1 MLMPEQGSSKVTVA
15 DWLISYRDSES
26 QKKRGVKKEIL
37 RINRFLQRPFASLKF
52 GQFTYKDLQEYFDE
66 CLKEPSQEYIGTL
79 APATAHKEIQTLSAN
94 INAVVKAGLLSKKP
108 CIGVVLPKPAEHR
121 EMTASDEDIEAL
133 LVG

>member
-1 MLMPEQGSSKVTVA
+1 MSQGAVA
-15 DWLISYRDSES
+15 RIHWNLGSGYSA
-26 QKKRGVKKEIL
+26 QK
-37 RINRFLQRPFASLKF
+37 
-52 GQFTYKDLQEYFDE
+52 
-66 CLKEPSQEYIGTL
+66 
-79 APATAHKEIQTLSAN
+79 IQTLSAN

>member
-1 MLMPEQGSSKVTVA
+1 MSQGAVA
-15 DWLISYRDSES
+15 
-26 QKKRGVKKEIL
+26 
-37 RINRFLQRPFASLKF
+37 RIHWNLGSGYSAQRNSNAF
-52 GQFTYKDLQEYFDE
+52 G
-66 CLKEPSQEYIGTL
+66 
-79 APATAHKEIQTLSAN
+79 AN